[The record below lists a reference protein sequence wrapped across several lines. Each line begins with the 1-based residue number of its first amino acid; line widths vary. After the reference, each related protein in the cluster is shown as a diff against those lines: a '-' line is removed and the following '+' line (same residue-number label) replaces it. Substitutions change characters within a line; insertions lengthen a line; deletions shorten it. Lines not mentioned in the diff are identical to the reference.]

1 MSRSKAIEQTL
12 RRLVALRRI
21 ATVVSDPR
29 EQRRLARVQ
38 RELLREL
45 GFSVPKTPAAA
56 VLGVS
61 VNALDRWIAAGR
73 MPTVRRPGTARE
85 EVDADAL
92 LELAVEVDRLRED
105 GVERGVLAAA
115 FERLAADGKPR
126 RRPRPNMPARE
137 LRADF
142 LATTP
147 VERLATGAE
156 LSYAGAILA
165 AYGRERIRRGRTS

>member
-12 RRLVALRRI
+12 RRLVALRCV
-21 ATVVSDPR
+21 ATAVSDPR
-29 EQRRLARVQ
+29 EQQRLARIQ

-73 MPTVRRPGTARE
+73 MPTVRRPGSARE

-115 FERLAADGKPR
+115 FERLAAEGKPR

-137 LRADF
+137 LRSDY
-142 LATTP
+142 LSTTP
-147 VERLATGAE
+147 LERLRTGDGLAYAATLLAGRARARRRAE
-156 LSYAGAILA
+156 AG
-165 AYGRERIRRGRTS
+165 